1 MQESIITQKEVKKN
15 PMNEE
20 FTTKDY
26 YEVVYSQYEKIF
38 TSGLTATGADD
49 TLDQVFTLTIEQPSN
64 GAQIIVTTLDDG
76 VDHTSTIENMYFRR
90 AYLVQFKNNDGKGLY
105 LNDLGGLIE
114 QDRTVKAIDP
124 GTMQDRS
131 AIILLQTPNQTI
143 YAATGTDQ
151 YTITESFFVDKGTL
165 CNFCVIPDDPSAYKP
180 GILNF
185 KQITANEDVYYIY
198 ATLPLPIDPRLNTED
213 YYIIDC
219 GHSIT
224 TVNEIPDPTEN
235 AKSYYDNTEYVA
247 VYIDIGG
254 PYNGIGV
261 DQNLHIEES
270 SRYGKMLPNGHDYMI
285 FDRWM
290 VDDNCSEFSFWE
302 CNQNIFSWDSETK
315 TCNSFSS
322 VTVNIIDGDGNKTEL
337 FSNKTPQDLA
347 TGTINNETEFPE
359 LQGFNS
365 INIHYDG
372 RYQPWEELI
381 QKYMHQWILV
391 EIIFKDWTHD
401 IDYTEKDD
409 DLILRQDDTFLIEC
423 GHSTEDI
430 AVSKEDLDTTK
441 NEETVKP
448 YIYQLDYLIETPA
461 DIDPNSSGVE
471 GFPYW
476 PCHNRYGCFTYPNP
490 GNTESGNYIVIEYGD
505 ILPHM
510 GNIPGHEVRKDS
522 GKIIDNFCCYES
534 FYTEGL
540 YVFECSFNNVTLQNN
555 LRNQF
560 AIMDV
565 NYIANDGT
573 RYSILKSIG
582 NAEFDIYDNY
592 YSSNP
597 FPGQFKEVC
606 DKYAGQ
612 WGKLELVLYGYT
624 GPDLSKL

>member
-185 KQITANEDVYYIY
+185 KQITANEDVYYVY

-235 AKSYYDNTEYVA
+235 AKSYY
-247 VYIDIGG
+247 
-254 PYNGIGV
+254 
-261 DQNLHIEES
+261 
-270 SRYGKMLPNGHDYMI
+270 
-285 FDRWM
+285 
-290 VDDNCSEFSFWE
+290 
-302 CNQNIFSWDSETK
+302 
-315 TCNSFSS
+315 S
-322 VTVNIIDGDGNKTEL
+322 V
-337 FSNKTPQDLA
+337 
-347 TGTINNETEFPE
+347 
-359 LQGFNS
+359 
-365 INIHYDG
+365 
-372 RYQPWEELI
+372 
-381 QKYMHQWILV
+381 
-391 EIIFKDWTHD
+391 
-401 IDYTEKDD
+401 
-409 DLILRQDDTFLIEC
+409 DLIM
-423 GHSTEDI
+423 
-430 AVSKEDLDTTK
+430 
-441 NEETVKP
+441 
-448 YIYQLDYLIETPA
+448 
-461 DIDPNSSGVE
+461 
-471 GFPYW
+471 
-476 PCHNRYGCFTYPNP
+476 
-490 GNTESGNYIVIEYGD
+490 ESESI
-505 ILPHM
+505 
-510 GNIPGHEVRKDS
+510 
-522 GKIIDNFCCYES
+522 KIFI
-534 FYTEGL
+534 
-540 YVFECSFNNVTLQNN
+540 
-555 LRNQF
+555 
-560 AIMDV
+560 
-565 NYIANDGT
+565 
-573 RYSILKSIG
+573 
-582 NAEFDIYDNY
+582 
-592 YSSNP
+592 
-597 FPGQFKEVC
+597 
-606 DKYAGQ
+606 
-612 WGKLELVLYGYT
+612 
-624 GPDLSKL
+624 